1 MSAFQVNSLEKRLHL
16 GLALSLVLLMLV
28 LWLMGSRF
36 LQSMTE
42 DFIAS
47 RLEHDAEALL
57 GSLMITPH
65 KFKIRPARINQ
76 VYLQPFSG
84 HYFVIRTQ
92 QGRETVSRSLWDF
105 KLEIPQ
111 LTTGE
116 QRRFHLD
123 GPNGQ
128 KLLVRASGFSKQ
140 GIELTIAVAEDVTPI
155 AQQRG
160 EFLLN
165 FALLSLVGLALLLF
179 LQHWVVRRSFRRL
192 EPLRQ
197 EIKQLAE
204 TGGQKISED
213 VPTEIRPLV
222 QEVNHLL
229 TLLTQRN
236 ERSRNALGNLA
247 HALKGPLN
255 LLIRFFDRLSAQEE
269 QGEGEQSAA
278 QARRIQLLIE
288 RELKRARM
296 AGMGAPSQRFDPQ
309 QDLSDLVAVVK
320 QIHQDRDIEVEQQIE
335 EEQTLFGDRE
345 DMFELIGN
353 LLDNAFKWA
362 TGQIRITIAGDSM
375 IRILVED
382 DGEGL
387 SDQQLSA
394 LAQRGSRLDES
405 VEGHGLGLSIAMD
418 IAKLY
423 GGGIEF
429 DRSPDLGGLRVTVS
443 ISGQ

>member
-1 MSAFQVNSLEKRLHL
+1 MWVFPINSLEKRLHL
-16 GLALSLVLLMLV
+16 GLALSLILLMLL

-36 LQSMTE
+36 LQTMTE

-57 GSLMITPH
+57 GSLMITPN

-76 VYLQPFSG
+76 VYHQPFSG
-84 HYFVIRTQ
+84 HYFVIRSK

-111 LTTGE
+111 LDPGD
-116 QRRFHLD
+116 QQCFHIE

-128 KLLVRASGFSKQ
+128 RLLVRANGYRKQ
-140 GIELTIAVAEDVTPI
+140 DSELTIGVAEDVTPVER
-155 AQQRG
+155 QR
-160 EFLLN
+160 EQFLLN
-165 FALLSLVGLALLLF
+165 FALLSLVGLTLLLL
-179 LQHWVVRRSFRRL
+179 LQHWVVRRSFQRL

-197 EIKQLAE
+197 EVKALAE
-204 TGGQKISED
+204 TGGQQISEE

-229 TLLTQRN
+229 GLLAQRN
-236 ERSRNALGNLA
+236 ERSRNSLGNLA

-255 LLIRFFDRLSAQEE
+255 LLQRYFDRLPSQAPQEE
-269 QGEGEQSAA
+269 GGQAA
-278 QARRIQLLIE
+278 LQAQRLQLLIE
-288 RELKRARM
+288 RELRRARM
-296 AGMGAPSQRFDPQ
+296 AGMGAPSQRFDPHGDMD
-309 QDLSDLVAVVK
+309 DLIEVVK
-320 QIHQDRDIEVEQQIE
+320 QVHQERTVSVERQVDP
-335 EEQTLFGDRE
+335 TLGLFGDRE

-362 TGQIRITIAGDSM
+362 AGRIRVVITEDSV
-375 IRILVED
+375 INITVED

-387 SDQQLSA
+387 TDDQLS
-394 LAQRGSRLDES
+394 LLVHRGSRLDET
-405 VEGHGLGLSIAMD
+405 VDGHGLGLSIAMD

-423 GGGIEF
+423 GGGIIF
-429 DRSPDLGGLRVTVS
+429 DRSPDLGGLRVSVS
-443 ISGQ
+443 LGGS